1 MNKGSL
7 YIITKITLVSLILSL
22 FLTFIYIKLPP
33 FYINSYNFAVVP
45 KLEQNQTDF
54 NYNGFYQNEVSQNI
68 TSSLAL
74 FAASSDFK
82 QTVANDLNK
91 NILYLM
97 SKTNGIGIIS
107 LKLVSLKA
115 LNTRETSDI
124 LKARLQETL
133 QQSVPK
139 DLSYNVNTLGSFN
152 HTYSAALSPF
162 KFFTVVFGTL
172 LIVITVFYGLK
183 RYYYESDDK

>member
-1 MNKGSL
+1 MVTIKL
-7 YIITKITLVSLILSL
+7 ILTSLILSIL
-22 FLTFIYIKLPP
+22 LTFIYIKLPP
-33 FYINSYNFAVVP
+33 FYINSFNFAVVP
-45 KLEQNQTDF
+45 KLEQNDTNF

-74 FAASSDFK
+74 FAASPDFK

-115 LNTRETSDI
+115 LDTRETSDV

-133 QQSVPK
+133 QQSVPN
-139 DLSYNVNTLGSFN
+139 DLSYNVNTLSSFN
-152 HTYSAALSPF
+152 HTYSAAISPY
-162 KFFTVVFGTL
+162 KFFTFIFGTL
-172 LIVITVFYGLK
+172 LVAITVFYGLK
-183 RYYYESDDK
+183 RYYYESDNK